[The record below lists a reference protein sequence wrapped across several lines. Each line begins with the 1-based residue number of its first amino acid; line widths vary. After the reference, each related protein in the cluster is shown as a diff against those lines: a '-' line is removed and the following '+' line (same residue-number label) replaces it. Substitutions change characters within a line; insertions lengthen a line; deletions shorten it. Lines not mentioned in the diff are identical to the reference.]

1 MLIPRFWRVQRPGS
15 PAPICRTWSSK
26 HSHSAMGDHLDET
39 WLSLAAIQASKE
51 KATEVELKHFEWAQV
66 GVLPLLRFDH
76 NP

>member
-1 MLIPRFWRVQRPGS
+1 
-15 PAPICRTWSSK
+15 
-26 HSHSAMGDHLDET
+26 MGDHLDET